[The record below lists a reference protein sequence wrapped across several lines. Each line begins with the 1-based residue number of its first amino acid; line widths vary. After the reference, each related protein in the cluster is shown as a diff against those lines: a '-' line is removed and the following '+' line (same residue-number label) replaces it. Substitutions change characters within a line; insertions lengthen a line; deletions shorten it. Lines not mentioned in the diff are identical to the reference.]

1 MKTRPY
7 VFAGLAVCAI
17 ASSLA
22 AQQTV
27 VTQEVRSL
35 PGGTTI
41 DSVAGLPGGGPSNA
55 PMPMGTAVVFGQVTE
70 ADSSRPVAGA
80 IVTLSIPG
88 AQPLRVMAD
97 GQGRFGFRD
106 LPKGRF
112 NLASTR
118 PGWADG
124 AYGRTRPGGTA
135 LGISLAE
142 GEKVSGVVVPMWRF
156 ASITGT
162 VVDEQGEPI
171 VNASVRL
178 LKRQLVNGRV
188 RLTPQSQDTT
198 DDRGIYRIGM
208 LEPGE
213 YVVAIPMSQGAA
225 LDLPMI
231 AEAAAREV
239 MVTRVVAAARVE
251 SAGGMMFFNTDG
263 TSPVGM
269 TEDGRPLAYPTV
281 FYPNA
286 AGAAKAQILTVASGD
301 ERSGIDFAMKAVPTV
316 KLSGIVNGPEGPATN
331 LQLSLVP
338 SEADEF
344 ITGIETLTGFSDGQ
358 GRFTISNVPPGQYTL
373 RAVRAPRSA
382 GMVDERMFA
391 GGNATFLMRNDVTS
405 SAAPASTTPTLW
417 AEMTVA
423 VGAKDIVDLAV
434 GLRQGIK
441 MSGMVHFNGTTERPA
456 AQALG
461 SLSITLTPADVR
473 PGVQPARGRTE
484 STGTFA
490 TSGVPPGKYLV
501 SVLGGF
507 QNWTFQSAMVNG
519 RDASIYPVDIESNDL
534 SGVMINFTDRPSEV
548 SGQVSA
554 ETGTPEALSVLVFP
568 ADQTSWTGPGAGS
581 PRRFLSARA
590 DKDGKYRVAN
600 VPAGEYLAVAIPD
613 KLIADWQRPKF
624 LESLM
629 PSATRF
635 RVQDGDK
642 VVQNLK
648 VAR

>member
-1 MKTRPY
+1 MKIRPY
-7 VFAGLAVCAI
+7 VLAGLTVCAI

-27 VTQEVRSL
+27 TQEVRVL
-35 PGGTTI
+35 PGGAAVETI
-41 DSVAGLPGGGPSNA
+41 GGIAGAGPSNA

-70 ADSSRPVAGA
+70 ADSNRPVAGA

-112 NLASTR
+112 NITTTR
-118 PGWADG
+118 PGWSDG
-124 AYGRTRPGGTA
+124 AYGRTRPGGSA
-135 LGISLAE
+135 LAITLAD
-142 GEKVSGVVVPMWRF
+142 GERVSGVVVPMWRF

-171 VNASVRL
+171 INTSVRV

-188 RLTPQSQDTT
+188 RLTPLSQDST
-198 DDRGIYRIGM
+198 DDRGVYRIGM

-213 YVVAIPMSQGAA
+213 YVVAIPMSQGAGIE
-225 LDLPMI
+225 LPI
-231 AEAAAREV
+231 INDGATRDV
-239 MVTRVVAAARVE
+239 VVTRVAAARVDAAA
-251 SAGGMMFFNTDG
+251 AGGMFFSTD
-263 TSPVGM
+263 SSSAVGM

-286 AGAAKAQILTVASGD
+286 AGASKAQVLTLASGD
-301 ERSGIDFAMKAVPTV
+301 ERSGIDFGMKAVPTV
-316 KLSGIVNGPEGPATN
+316 KLSGIVNGPDGPVTN
-331 LQLSLVP
+331 LPLSLVP
-338 SEADEF
+338 SEADDF
-344 ITGIETLTGFSDGQ
+344 VTGIETLTGFSDGQ

-373 RAVRAPRSA
+373 RAVRAPRTP
-382 GMVDERMFA
+382 GVVEERMV
-391 GGNATFLMRNDVTS
+391 GNGVATFVMRSEVTS
-405 SAAPASTTPTLW
+405 SAAPVSTTPTLW

-423 VGAKDIVDLAV
+423 VGAKDIADLAV
-434 GLRQGIK
+434 GMRPGIK
-441 MSGMVHFNGTTERPA
+441 MSGMVQFNGASERPQP
-456 AQALG
+456 QAVG
-461 SLSITLTPADVR
+461 ALSVTLTPADVR
-473 PGVQPARGRTE
+473 PGVQPVRGRAD
-484 STGTFA
+484 STGTFS

-501 SVLGGF
+501 SVQGGF

-534 SGVMINFTDRPSEV
+534 GGVMINFTDRPSDV
-548 SGQVSA
+548 SGQVSSDA
-554 ETGTPEALSVLVFP
+554 GPLEALSVLVFP
-568 ADQTSWTGPGAGS
+568 ADQSSWSGPGAGS
-581 PRRFLSARA
+581 PRKFLSTRA
-590 DKDGKYRVAN
+590 DKDGKYRIPN
-600 VPAGEYLAVAIPD
+600 VPAGEYLAVAVPD
-613 KLIADWQRPKF
+613 KNTAEWQRPKF

-629 PSATRF
+629 PSASRF

>member
-1 MKTRPY
+1 MRPY
-7 VFAGLAVCAI
+7 VLAGLAVCAI

-27 VTQEVRSL
+27 TQEVRTL
-35 PGGTTI
+35 PGGAATI
-41 DSVAGLPGGGPSNA
+41 DTVVGGIAGAGPSNT
-55 PMPMGTAVVFGQVTE
+55 PMPMGTGVVFGQVTE
-70 ADSSRPVAGA
+70 ADSTRPVAGA
-80 IVTLSIPG
+80 IVTLSILG

-112 NLASTR
+112 NLGSTR
-118 PGWADG
+118 PGWSDG

-135 LGISLAE
+135 LGITLAE
-142 GEKVSGVVVPMWRF
+142 GERVSGVVVPMWRF

-171 VNASVRL
+171 VNASVRV
-178 LKRQLVNGRV
+178 LKRQLANGRV

-213 YVVAIPMSQGAA
+213 YVVAIPMSQGAS
-225 LDLPMI
+225 LELPMI
-231 AEAAAREV
+231 ADGSVRDVA
-239 MVTRVVAAARVE
+239 VTRVVAAARVE
-251 SAGGMMFFNTDG
+251 SAVAGGMMFFNADG
-263 TSPVGM
+263 STSVGM
-269 TEDGRPLAYPTV
+269 TEDGRLLAYPTV

-286 AGAAKAQILTVASGD
+286 AGAAKAQILAVTSGE

-316 KLSGIVNGPEGPATN
+316 KLSGIANGPEGPVTN
-331 LQLSLVP
+331 LQLSLIP

-344 ITGIETLTGFSDGQ
+344 VTGIETLTGFSDGQ

-373 RAVRAPRSA
+373 RAVRAPRPT
-382 GMVDERMFA
+382 GMLDERMV
-391 GGNATFLMRNDVTS
+391 GGGTFVVRTEVAS
-405 SAAPASTTPTLW
+405 SAASVSTTPTLW

-423 VGAKDIVDLAV
+423 VGAKDIADLAV
-434 GLRQGIK
+434 GLRPGIK
-441 MSGMVHFNGTTERPA
+441 MSGMVHFNGTTERPTS
-456 AQALG
+456 QALG
-461 SLSITLTPADVR
+461 SLSIVLTPADVR
-473 PGVQPARGRTE
+473 PGVQPARGRSE

-501 SVLGGF
+501 SVQGGF
-507 QNWTFQSAMVNG
+507 PNWTFQSAMVNG

-534 SGVMINFTDRPSEV
+534 SGVMINFTDRPSDI

-554 ETGTPEALSVLVFP
+554 DAGSPEALSVLVFP

-600 VPAGEYLAVAIPD
+600 VPAGEYLAVAVPD

>member
-1 MKTRPY
+1 MC
-7 VFAGLAVCAI
+7 AV

-22 AQQTV
+22 AQQV
-27 VTQEVRSL
+27 VTQTTQEVRIL
-35 PGGTTI
+35 PGGNAI
-41 DSVAGLPGGGPSNA
+41 DTVVGGIPGAGPSNA

-70 ADSSRPVAGA
+70 AESTRPVAGA

-112 NLASTR
+112 NLVSTR
-118 PGWADG
+118 PGWSDG

-135 LGISLAE
+135 LGITLAD
-142 GEKVSGVVVPMWRF
+142 GEKVSGVMVPMWRF

-162 VVDEQGEPI
+162 VADEQGEPI
-171 VNASVRL
+171 VNASVRV

-188 RLTPQSQDTT
+188 RLTPQSQDST

-213 YVVAIPMSQGAA
+213 YVVAIPMSQGAT
-225 LDLPMI
+225 LELPMI
-231 AEAAAREV
+231 ADGGAAREV
-239 MVTRVVAAARVE
+239 MVTRVMAAARVE
-251 SAGGMMFFNTDG
+251 AAAGGGMMFFNGDG

-286 AGAAKAQILTVASGD
+286 AGAAKAQILAVASGD

-316 KLSGIVNGPEGPATN
+316 KLSGLVNGPEGPVTN
-331 LQLSLVP
+331 LQLSLIP
-338 SEADEF
+338 SEAEEF
-344 ITGIETLTGFSDGQ
+344 VTGIETLTGFSDGQ

-373 RAVRAPRSA
+373 RAVRAPRPT
-382 GMVDERMFA
+382 GMVEERMVG
-391 GGNATFLMRNDVTS
+391 GGNATFLMRSDVTS
-405 SAAPASTTPTLW
+405 STAPVATAPTLW

-423 VGAKDIVDLAV
+423 VGTKDIADLTV
-434 GLRQGIK
+434 GLRPGIK
-441 MSGMVHFNGTTERPA
+441 MNGMVHFNGATERPT

-461 SLSITLTPADVR
+461 SVSIVLTPADVR
-473 PGVQPARGRTE
+473 PGVQPGRARTE

-501 SVLGGF
+501 SVQGGF

-534 SGVMINFTDRPSEV
+534 SGVMINFTDRPSDV

-554 ETGTPEALSVLVFP
+554 DSGTPEALSVLVFP

-590 DKDGKYRVAN
+590 DKDGKYRVPN
-600 VPAGEYLAVAIPD
+600 VPAGEYLAVAVPD
-613 KLIADWQRPKF
+613 KQIADWQRPKF

>member
-1 MKTRPY
+1 MRPY

-27 VTQEVRSL
+27 TQEVRIL
-35 PGGTTI
+35 PGGATTV
-41 DSVAGLPGGGPSNA
+41 DSVSGLPGAGPSNT
-55 PMPMGTAVVFGQVTE
+55 PMPMGTGVVFGQVTE

-112 NLASTR
+112 NLVSTR
-118 PGWADG
+118 PGWSDG

-135 LGISLAE
+135 LGITLAE

-162 VVDEQGEPI
+162 VVDEQGEPM
-171 VNASVRL
+171 VNASVRV

-188 RLTPQSQDTT
+188 RLTPQSQDAT

-208 LEPGE
+208 LQPGE
-213 YVVAIPMSQGAA
+213 YVVAIPMSQGSAIA
-225 LDLPMI
+225 LPFI
-231 AEAAAREV
+231 ADGARDV
-239 MVTRVVAAARVE
+239 VVTSVAAARVE
-251 SAGGMMFFNTDG
+251 AAAAGGAMFFNADG
-263 TSPVGM
+263 SSPLGM
-269 TEDGRPLAYPTV
+269 TEDGRPLGYPTV

-286 AGAAKAQILTVASGD
+286 AGAAKAQILTVASGE
-301 ERSGIDFAMKAVPTV
+301 ERSGIDFAMKAVATV
-316 KLSGIVNGPEGPATN
+316 KLSGLVNGPEGPVSN

-338 SEADEF
+338 SEAEEF
-344 ITGIETLTGFSDGQ
+344 VTGIETLTGFTDGQ
-358 GRFTISNVPPGQYTL
+358 GRFTIGNVPPGQYTL
-373 RAVRAPRSA
+373 RAVRAPRPT
-382 GMVDERMFA
+382 GVFEERA
-391 GGNATFLMRNDVTS
+391 VGGGTATFVMRTETVSNT
-405 SAAPASTTPTLW
+405 AAPVSTTPTLW

-423 VGAKDIVDLAV
+423 VGTKDIADLAV
-434 GLRQGIK
+434 GLRPGIK
-441 MSGMVHFNGTTERPA
+441 MSGMVHFNGATERPT
-456 AQALG
+456 AQAMG
-461 SLSITLTPADVR
+461 SLTVVLTPADVR
-473 PGVQPARGRTE
+473 PGVQPARGRAE
-484 STGTFA
+484 ATGTFA

-501 SVLGGF
+501 SVQGGF

-519 RDASIYPVDIESNDL
+519 RDASIYPIDVESNDL
-534 SGVMINFTDRPSEV
+534 SGVMINFTDRPSDV

-554 ETGTPEALSVLVFP
+554 DAGSLEALSVLVFP
-568 ADQTSWTGPGAGS
+568 ADQTAWTGPGAGS
-581 PRRFLSARA
+581 PRKFLSARA

-600 VPAGEYLAVAIPD
+600 IPAGEYLAVAVPD
-613 KLIADWQRPKF
+613 KEIADWQRPKF

>member
-1 MKTRPY
+1 MKIRSL
-7 VFAGLAVCAI
+7 VIAAVAASAVAGT
-17 ASSLA
+17 LA
-22 AQQTV
+22 AQQV
-27 VTQEVRSL
+27 VTTQEVRV
-35 PGGTTI
+35 GGN
-41 DSVAGLPGGGPSNA
+41 VAVDGLQGLSGGPSNT
-55 PMPMGTAVVFGQVTE
+55 PMPMGTGVVFGQVTE
-70 ADSSRPVAGA
+70 ADSTRPVAGA

-88 AQPLRVMAD
+88 VQPLRVMAD

-118 PGWADG
+118 PGWSDG

-135 LGISLAE
+135 LGITLAE

-171 VNASVRL
+171 VNASVRV
-178 LKRQLVNGRV
+178 LKRQLANGRV

-213 YVVAIPMSQGAA
+213 YVVAIPMSQGAT

-231 AEAAAREV
+231 ADGAARDV
-239 MVTRVVAAARVE
+239 VVTRVAAAARVE
-251 SAGGMMFFNTDG
+251 AAAGGGMMFFNADG
-263 TSPVGM
+263 STPVGM
-269 TEDGRPLAYPTV
+269 TEDGRLLAYPTV

-286 AGAAKAQILTVASGD
+286 AGAAKAQILTVASGE
-301 ERSGIDFAMKAVPTV
+301 ERSGIDFAMRAVPTV
-316 KLSGIVNGPEGPATN
+316 KLSGVANGPEGPVTN
-331 LQLSLVP
+331 LQLSLIP

-344 ITGIETLTGFSDGQ
+344 VTGIETLTGFTDGQ
-358 GRFTISNVPPGQYTL
+358 GKFTISNVPPGQYTL
-373 RAVRAPRSA
+373 RAVRAPRAA
-382 GMVDERMFA
+382 GVIEDRVV
-391 GGNATFLMRNDVTS
+391 GGGTATFVVRGELAS
-405 SAAPASTTPTLW
+405 SAAPVSTTPTLW

-423 VGAKDIVDLAV
+423 VGAKDISDLAV
-434 GLRQGIK
+434 GLRPGVK
-441 MSGMVHFNGTTERPA
+441 MSGMVQFNGATERPT

-484 STGTFA
+484 TTGTFA

-501 SVLGGF
+501 SVQGGF

-534 SGVMINFTDRPSEV
+534 SGVMINFTDRPSDI

-554 ETGTPEALSVLVFP
+554 DTEKPEAMSVLVFP
-568 ADQTSWTGPGAGS
+568 ADQASWTGPGAGS
-581 PRRFLSARA
+581 PRRFIAARA

-600 VPAGEYLAVAIPD
+600 VPAGEYLAVAVPD

-629 PSATRF
+629 PSASRF

>member
-1 MKTRPY
+1 M
-7 VFAGLAVCAI
+7 CAI

-27 VTQEVRSL
+27 VTQEVRIL
-35 PGGTTI
+35 PGGAVDT
-41 DSVAGLPGGGPSNA
+41 VAGLPGAGPSNA

-70 ADSSRPVAGA
+70 AESTRPVAGA

-112 NLASTR
+112 NLVSTR
-118 PGWADG
+118 PGWSDG

-135 LGISLAE
+135 LGITLAE

-156 ASITGT
+156 ASITGA

-171 VNASVRL
+171 VNASVRV
-178 LKRQLVNGRV
+178 LKRQLANGRV
-188 RLTPQSQDTT
+188 RLTPQSQDAT

-213 YVVAIPMSQGAA
+213 YVVAIPMSQGAG
-225 LDLPMI
+225 LELPMMSDV
-231 AEAAAREV
+231 AREMVVARARVEAAA
-239 MVTRVVAAARVE
+239 
-251 SAGGMMFFNTDG
+251 AGGMMFFNADG
-263 TSPVGM
+263 SSPVGM

-286 AGAAKAQILTVASGD
+286 AGAAKAQILTVASGE

-316 KLSGIVNGPEGPATN
+316 KLSGIVNGPDGPVTN

-344 ITGIETLTGFSDGQ
+344 VTGIETLTGFSDGQ

-373 RAVRAPRSA
+373 RAVRAPRPT
-382 GMVDERMFA
+382 GIMEERVVG
-391 GGNATFLMRNDVTS
+391 GGNATFVMRSEVTS
-405 SAAPASTTPTLW
+405 SAAPVSTTPTLW

-423 VGAKDIVDLAV
+423 VGTKDIADLPV
-434 GLRQGIK
+434 GLRPGIK
-441 MSGMVHFNGTTERPA
+441 MSGMVHFNGATERPT

-461 SLSITLTPADVR
+461 SLSIVLTPADVR

-501 SVLGGF
+501 SVQGGF

-548 SGQVSA
+548 SGQVSSD
-554 ETGTPEALSVLVFP
+554 TGSPDALSVLVFP

-590 DKDGKYRVAN
+590 DKDGKYRVPN
-600 VPAGEYLAVAIPD
+600 VPAGEYLAVAVPD
-613 KLIADWQRPKF
+613 KQIADWQRPKF

-629 PSATRF
+629 PSASRF

>member
-1 MKTRPY
+1 MKIRPY
-7 VFAGLAVCAI
+7 VLAGLAVCAI

-22 AQQTV
+22 AQQI
-27 VTQEVRSL
+27 VTQEVRM
-35 PGGTTI
+35 PGGAAIETVGGI
-41 DSVAGLPGGGPSNA
+41 PGSGPSNT

-70 ADSSRPVAGA
+70 AESTRPVAGA
-80 IVTLSIPG
+80 VVTLSIPG
-88 AQPLRVMAD
+88 VQPLRVMAD

-112 NLASTR
+112 NITTTR
-118 PGWADG
+118 PGWSDG

-135 LGISLAE
+135 LGITLAE

-171 VNASVRL
+171 VNTSVRV

-188 RLTPQSQDTT
+188 RLTPQSQDST
-198 DDRGIYRIGM
+198 DDRGVYRVGM

-213 YVVAIPMSQGAA
+213 YVVAIPMSQGAG
-225 LDLPMI
+225 LDLAMLNDG
-231 AEAAAREV
+231 AARDV
-239 MVTRVVAAARVE
+239 VVTRVAAVRAEAVA
-251 SAGGMMFFNTDG
+251 AGGMFFNLDS
-263 TSPVGM
+263 TSPAGM

-286 AGAAKAQILTVASGD
+286 AGAAKAQVLTVTSGD
-301 ERSGIDFAMKAVPTV
+301 EKSGIDFAMKAVPTV
-316 KLSGIVNGPEGPATN
+316 KLSGIVNGPDGPVTN
-331 LQLSLVP
+331 LQLTLIP

-344 ITGIETLTGFSDGQ
+344 VTGIETLAGFSDGQ
-358 GRFTISNVPPGQYTL
+358 GKFTISNVPPGQYTL
-373 RAVRAPRSA
+373 RAVRAPRPS
-382 GMVDERMFA
+382 GLVETQTL
-391 GGNATFLMRNDVTS
+391 GNGVATFVMRSEVTT
-405 SAAPASTTPTLW
+405 SAAPVSTTPTLW

-423 VGAKDIVDLAV
+423 VGSKDIADLAV
-434 GLRQGIK
+434 GLRPGVK
-441 MSGMVHFNGTTERPA
+441 MSGMVQFNGASERPTP
-456 AQALG
+456 QAVG
-461 SLSITLTPADVR
+461 SLSVTLTPADVR
-473 PGVQPARGRTE
+473 PGVQPARGRAE
-484 STGTFA
+484 STGTFS

-501 SVLGGF
+501 SVQGGF

-534 SGVMINFTDRPSEV
+534 SGVTINFTDRPSDI
-548 SGQVSA
+548 SGQVSSDA
-554 ETGTPEALSVLVFP
+554 GALEAVTVLVFP

-590 DKDGKYRVAN
+590 DKDGKYRIAN
-600 VPAGEYLAVAIPD
+600 VPTGEYLAVAVPD
-613 KLIADWQRPKF
+613 KNTAEWQRPKF

-629 PSATRF
+629 PQASRF

-648 VAR
+648 VSR

>member
-1 MKTRPY
+1 
-7 VFAGLAVCAI
+7 
-17 ASSLA
+17 
-22 AQQTV
+22 
-27 VTQEVRSL
+27 
-35 PGGTTI
+35 
-41 DSVAGLPGGGPSNA
+41 
-55 PMPMGTAVVFGQVTE
+55 
-70 ADSSRPVAGA
+70 
-80 IVTLSIPG
+80 
-88 AQPLRVMAD
+88 
-97 GQGRFGFRD
+97 

-112 NLASTR
+112 TLVTTR
-118 PGWADG
+118 PGWSDG
-124 AYGRTRPGGTA
+124 AYGRTRPGGSG
-135 LGISLAE
+135 LGITLAE

-162 VVDEQGEPI
+162 VVDDQGEPI
-171 VNASVRL
+171 VNASVRV
-178 LKRQLVNGRV
+178 LKRQLANGRV
-188 RLTPQSQDTT
+188 RLTPQSQDST
-198 DDRGIYRIGM
+198 DDRGVYRIGM

-225 LDLPMI
+225 LDLPMMLDG
-231 AEAAAREV
+231 ARDV
-239 MVTRVVAAARVE
+239 AVTRVAAARVE
-251 SAGGMMFFNTDG
+251 SVAAAGGMFFFNADG
-263 TSPVGM
+263 STPVGM
-269 TEDGRPLAYPTV
+269 SEDGRLLAYPTV

-301 ERSGIDFAMKAVPTV
+301 ERSGIDFAMKAVATV
-316 KLSGIVNGPEGPATN
+316 KVSGLVNGPEGPVTN
-331 LQLSLVP
+331 LQLSLIP

-344 ITGIETLTGFSDGQ
+344 VTGIETLTGFSDGQ

-373 RAVRAPRSA
+373 RAVRAPRPT
-382 GMVDERMFA
+382 GMMEERTMS
-391 GGNATFLMRNDVTS
+391 GGNATFVVRTDVTS
-405 SAAPASTTPTLW
+405 SAAPVSTTPTLW

-423 VGAKDIVDLAV
+423 VGNKDIADLAV
-434 GLRQGIK
+434 GLRPGVK
-441 MSGMVHFNGTTERPA
+441 MSGMVQFNGAAERPT

-461 SLSITLTPADVR
+461 SLNIVLTPADVR
-473 PGVQPARGRTE
+473 PGVQPGRGRTE

-501 SVLGGF
+501 SVQGGL

-554 ETGTPEALSVLVFP
+554 DSGSPEALSVLVFP

-590 DKDGKYRVAN
+590 DKDGKYRVPN
-600 VPAGEYLAVAIPD
+600 VPSGEYLAVAVPD

>member
-1 MKTRPY
+1 M
-7 VFAGLAVCAI
+7 CAI

-27 VTQEVRSL
+27 TQEVRIL
-35 PGGTTI
+35 PGSAAI
-41 DSVAGLPGGGPSNA
+41 DTVAGVAGAGPSNT
-55 PMPMGTAVVFGQVTE
+55 PMPMGSGVVFGQVTE
-70 ADSSRPVAGA
+70 AESTRPVAGA

-88 AQPLRVMAD
+88 VQPLRVMAD

-112 NLASTR
+112 NLVSTR
-118 PGWADG
+118 PGWSDG

-135 LGISLAE
+135 LGVTLAE

-156 ASITGT
+156 SSITGT
-162 VVDEQGEPI
+162 VTDEQGEPI
-171 VNASVRL
+171 VNASVRV
-178 LKRQLVNGRV
+178 LKRQLANGRV

-225 LDLPMI
+225 VDLPMI
-231 AEAAAREV
+231 ADGARE
-239 MVTRVVAAARVE
+239 MVVARARVE
-251 SAGGMMFFNTDG
+251 SAAAAGSVMFFNADG
-263 TSPVGM
+263 SSPVGM

-316 KLSGIVNGPEGPATN
+316 KLSGVANGPEGPVTN
-331 LQLSLVP
+331 LQLSLIP

-344 ITGIETLTGFSDGQ
+344 VTGIETLTGFTDGQ

-373 RAVRAPRSA
+373 RAVRAPRPT
-382 GMVDERMFA
+382 GMMEERMV
-391 GGNATFLMRNDVTS
+391 GGGTATFVVRSEVS
-405 SAAPASTTPTLW
+405 SRAAPVSTTPTLW
-417 AEMTVA
+417 AEMTVS
-423 VGAKDIVDLAV
+423 VGAKDVADLAV
-434 GLRQGIK
+434 GLRPGIK
-441 MSGMVHFNGTTERPA
+441 IAGMVQFNGVTERPT

-461 SLSITLTPADVR
+461 SLTVVLTPADVR
-473 PGVQPARGRTE
+473 PGVQPARGGAE

-501 SVLGGF
+501 SVQGGF
-507 QNWTFQSAMVNG
+507 PNWTFQSAMVNG

-554 ETGTPEALSVLVFP
+554 DTGSPEALSVLVFP
-568 ADQTSWTGPGAGS
+568 SDQTSWTGPGAGS

-600 VPAGEYLAVAIPD
+600 VPAGEYLAVAVPD
-613 KLIADWQRPKF
+613 KQIADWQRPKF

>member
-1 MKTRPY
+1 MRSY

-22 AQQTV
+22 AQQI
-27 VTQEVRSL
+27 VTQEVRTL
-35 PGGTTI
+35 PGGSAI
-41 DSVAGLPGGGPSNA
+41 DTVVGGIPGGGPSNT

-70 ADSSRPVAGA
+70 ADSTRPVAGA

-88 AQPLRVMAD
+88 VQPLRVMAD

-112 NLASTR
+112 NLGSTR
-118 PGWADG
+118 PGWSDG

-162 VVDEQGEPI
+162 VLDELGEPI
-171 VNASVRL
+171 VNASVRV
-178 LKRQLVNGRV
+178 LKRQLTNGRV
-188 RLTPQSQDTT
+188 RLTPQAQDTT

-213 YVVAIPMSQGAA
+213 YVVAIPMSQGSPM
-225 LDLPMI
+225 LELPML
-231 AEAAAREV
+231 ADGRDVA
-239 MVTRVVAAARVE
+239 VTRVMAAARVE
-251 SAGGMMFFNTDG
+251 SAAAVGGMMFFNADG
-263 TSPVGM
+263 STPVGM
-269 TEDGRPLAYPTV
+269 TEDGRLLAYPTV

-301 ERSGIDFAMKAVPTV
+301 ERSGIDFGMKAVPTV
-316 KLSGIVNGPEGPATN
+316 KLSGIANGPEGPVTN
-331 LQLSLVP
+331 LQLSLIP
-338 SEADEF
+338 SEADDLV
-344 ITGIETLTGFSDGQ
+344 TGIETLTGFTDGQ

-382 GMVDERMFA
+382 GIMEERMMG
-391 GGNATFLMRNDVTS
+391 GGNATFVVRSEMSS
-405 SAAPASTTPTLW
+405 SAGPVSTTPTLW

-423 VGAKDIVDLAV
+423 VGAKDVSDLAV
-434 GLRQGIK
+434 GLRPGIK
-441 MSGMVHFNGTTERPA
+441 IAGMVQFNGVTERPT
-456 AQALG
+456 AQNLG
-461 SLSITLTPADVR
+461 SLNIVLTPADVR

-484 STGTFA
+484 ATGTFA

-501 SVLGGF
+501 SVQGGF
-507 QNWTFQSAMVNG
+507 PNWTFQSAMVNG

-548 SGQVSA
+548 SGQASA
-554 ETGTPEALSVLVFP
+554 DTGSPEALSVLVFP

-581 PRRFLSARA
+581 PRRFLSTRA
-590 DKDGKYRVAN
+590 EKDGKYRVAN
-600 VPAGEYLAVAIPD
+600 VPAGEYLAVAVPD
-613 KLIADWQRPKF
+613 KQIADWQRPKF

>member
-1 MKTRPY
+1 MKIRPY
-7 VFAGLAVCAI
+7 VLAGLAVCAI

-22 AQQTV
+22 AQQIV
-27 VTQEVRSL
+27 VNQEVRTL
-35 PGGTTI
+35 PGGTAIDTI
-41 DSVAGLPGGGPSNA
+41 AGLPGMGPSNA
-55 PMPMGTAVVFGQVTE
+55 PMPMGSAVVFGQVTE
-70 ADSSRPVAGA
+70 AESTRPVAGA

-112 NLASTR
+112 SLTTTR
-118 PGWADG
+118 PGWSDG
-124 AYGRTRPGGTA
+124 AYGRTRPGGSA
-135 LGISLAE
+135 LGITLAD

-162 VVDEQGEPI
+162 VVDDQGEPI
-171 VNASVRL
+171 VNASVRV
-178 LKRQLVNGRV
+178 LKRQLANGRV
-188 RLTPQSQDTT
+188 RLTPQSQDST

-213 YVVAIPMSQGAA
+213 YVVAVPMSQGSA
-225 LDLPMI
+225 LELPII
-231 AEAAAREV
+231 ADGAARDV
-239 MVTRVVAAARVE
+239 MVTRVAAARVE
-251 SAGGMMFFNTDG
+251 AAAGSMMFFNAEG
-263 TSPVGM
+263 TSAVGM
-269 TEDGRPLAYPTV
+269 TEDGRPLGYPTV

-286 AGAAKAQILTVASGD
+286 AGAAKAQVLTVASGD

-316 KLSGIVNGPEGPATN
+316 KLSGIVNGPEGPVTN

-344 ITGIETLTGFSDGQ
+344 VTGIETLTGFSDGQ

-373 RAVRAPRSA
+373 RAVRAPRPT
-382 GMVDERMFA
+382 GMVEERTVG
-391 GGNATFLMRNDVTS
+391 GGNATFVIRNEITS
-405 SAAPASTTPTLW
+405 SAAPVSTTPTLW

-434 GLRQGIK
+434 GLRPGIK
-441 MSGMVHFNGTTERPA
+441 MSGMVHFNGATERPT

-461 SLSITLTPADVR
+461 SLSIVLTPADVR

-501 SVLGGF
+501 SVQGGF
-507 QNWTFQSAMVNG
+507 PNWTFQSAMVNG
-519 RDASIYPVDIESNDL
+519 RDASIYPVDVESNDL
-534 SGVMINFTDRPSEV
+534 GGVMINFTDRPSDI
-548 SGQVSA
+548 SGQVSV
-554 ETGTPEALSVLVFP
+554 ETGTPEALSVLVYP

-590 DKDGKYRVAN
+590 DKDGKYRISN
-600 VPAGEYLAVAIPD
+600 VPAGEYLAVAVPD